1 MKMGFLKD
9 VFKKDTETLVVDRR
23 KEALRSLI
31 IFCVVL
37 VVALLLLVFIRSLT
51 NVDEIRRANITKDIQ
66 IVVGCGKFQSSKRG
80 FKYSSPWYKFA
91 RFASNIKYKWRYRGI
106 QIWILFVKS
115 RRFCR
120 YDNGIESYK

>member
-51 NVDEIRRANITKDIQ
+51 NVDEIRRANITKDKQKRIQ
-66 IVVGCGKFQSSKRG
+66 IQFSLVQVCKIRLKH
-80 FKYSSPWYKFA
+80 
-91 RFASNIKYKWRYRGI
+91 
-106 QIWILFVKS
+106 
-115 RRFCR
+115 
-120 YDNGIESYK
+120 